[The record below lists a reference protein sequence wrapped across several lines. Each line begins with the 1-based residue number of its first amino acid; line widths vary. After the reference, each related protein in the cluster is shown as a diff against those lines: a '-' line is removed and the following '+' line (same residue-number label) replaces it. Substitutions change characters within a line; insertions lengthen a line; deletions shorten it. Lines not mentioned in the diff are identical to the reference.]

1 MARQTLSWS
10 LEKNGPFFRKDPQ
23 KTFRKNVRDF
33 LDEVAE
39 LGEAEVQAAMRAGQG
54 NRREMRGI
62 KPARVSGHVRGRTSS
77 LSGKRWALTA
87 VVSINNSGL
96 SKRQGITLM
105 AAGAEIEKREHV
117 FRRTTARLR
126 KARTD
131 LLKGLR

>member
-10 LEKNGPFFRKDPQ
+10 LEKSGPFFTKDPQ
-23 KTFRKNVRDF
+23 KTFRKNVREF
-33 LDEVAE
+33 MDEVAA
-39 LGEAEVQAAMRAGQG
+39 LGEAEVKSAMRAGESG
-54 NRREMRGI
+54 RREMRGI
-62 KPARVSGHVRGRTSS
+62 QPARVSGHVVGRTSS
-77 LSGKRWALTA
+77 LKGKRWALTA

-96 SKRQGITLM
+96 TAEQGRTLM

-126 KARTD
+126 RARTD